1 LSRPRILLVYPKL
14 GMSGSFVNHMPLS
27 LLYAAV
33 DSIKGGFDV
42 DILDVRLSPET
53 WQDDLSKKTDE
64 NTIIVGISVMTGT
77 PIRYAQ
83 EISAFVKRTLPHAKI
98 VWGGPHATFNGT
110 EILQDGN
117 VDFAIAGYGSEPFH
131 LLAKAVCNSDD
142 ALPYNEINGLIYRDN
157 AGEAVAVP
165 TSNTFEFIDFRDIPY
180 YLVEADLNRYGQL
193 DNDMRIFSMYSV
205 MGCPYKCAFC
215 SSPAQYRAIKKKY
228 QPLTASD
235 VADHIEFV
243 HQRYGANY
251 IYFIDDDSFAKLSHV
266 EGIIDE
272 INRRNIKVS
281 LGFRGARINEIKRMD
296 DAFLT
301 KLAAAGTDIMHIGA
315 ESGSQRILDLIRKD
329 CTPEDIIAV
338 NQKMARHP
346 EIKTGYN
353 WIVGLPGETVEDL
366 RLTQKLM
373 LRLINDNPSAI
384 LFIPNKFHPLP
395 QTELFELA
403 LEYGY
408 VKPTTLEDWVEMEV
422 EGLYRPPWY
431 TDEISASIDM
441 MQVVSYFVDNKIN
454 KVDTGNTLKY
464 RVARL
469 LAGIYTP
476 LARLRLQVGY
486 SGLLIENFL
495 LRRVAAYY
503 RG

>member
-1 LSRPRILLVYPKL
+1 
-14 GMSGSFVNHMPLS
+14 MSGSFVNHMPLS

-42 DILDVRLSPET
+42 DILDVRLCPNT
-53 WQDDLSKKTDE
+53 WKEALCEKADE

-83 EISAFVKRTLPHAKI
+83 EISAFVKQKFPQAKI
-98 VWGGPHATFNGT
+98 VWGGPHATFNGS
-110 EILQDGN
+110 EILQDKN

-131 LLAKAVCNSDD
+131 LLAKTLSNSDEY
-142 ALPYNEINGLIYRDN
+142 LPLNEIKGLIYRDD
-157 AGEAVAVP
+157 AGKPIAVP
-165 TSNTFEFIDFRDIPY
+165 TSDTFEFIDFHDIPY
-180 YLVEADLNRYGQL
+180 HLIEADFNQYGQL
-193 DNDMRIFSMYSV
+193 DSGMQIFSMYSV

-215 SSPAQYRAIKKKY
+215 SSPAQYREIKKKY
-228 QPLTASD
+228 QPLSAED

-243 HQRYGANY
+243 HKRYGANY

-272 INRRNIKVS
+272 INRRNIKIG
-281 LGFRGARINEIKRMD
+281 LGFRGARINEIKRMSD
-296 DAFLT
+296 EFLS

-353 WIVGLPGETVEDL
+353 WIVGLPGETVEEL
-366 RLTQKLM
+366 RKTQKLM
-373 LRLINDNPSAI
+373 LRLITDNPSAI
-384 LFIPNKFHPLP
+384 LFIPNKFYPLP
-395 QTELFELA
+395 QTELFDLA
-403 LEYGY
+403 IEYGY
-408 VKPTTLEDWVEMEV
+408 EKPTKLEDWIEMEV
-422 EGLYRPPWY
+422 EGLYQPPWY
-431 TDEISASIDM
+431 NKEILAAINM
-441 MQVVSYFVDNKIN
+441 MQVVSYFVDDKIN
-454 KVDTGNTLKY
+454 KVDTGKTAKY
-464 RVARL
+464 MIARV

-476 LARLRLQVGY
+476 LARLRLKLGY

-495 LRRVAAYY
+495 LRRIAAYY